1 MHGAGSC
8 NNITDADVG
17 LYRGLHVSKTCLS
30 RMETLQAN
38 IDRPSIESR
47 NWHTQMVAKFYCL
60 ESIEHL
66 GV

>member
-1 MHGAGSC
+1 MGLIVGAY
-8 NNITDADVG
+8 I
-17 LYRGLHVSKTCLS
+17 HVSKTCLS

-47 NWHTQMVAKFYCL
+47 NWRTQMVAKFYCL

-66 GV
+66 KLTCGEYPAIHTS